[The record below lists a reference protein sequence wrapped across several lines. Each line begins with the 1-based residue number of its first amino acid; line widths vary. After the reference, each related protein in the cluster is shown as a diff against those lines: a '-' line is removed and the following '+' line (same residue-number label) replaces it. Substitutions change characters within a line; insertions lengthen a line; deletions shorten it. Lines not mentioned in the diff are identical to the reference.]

1 LRLVLVKSL
10 VLAGV
15 VLVALPA
22 LVLGARGAFRRP
34 GYSNDLPSDRA
45 SVIVLVTLR
54 LLTLLLM
61 FALSAITLL
70 ATIGSM
76 IKDVELHGLVYVF
89 CVLDL
94 LLAALVLL
102 TFGRLDQRPAR
113 RRASPATR

>member
-1 LRLVLVKSL
+1 MPLVLVKSL

-15 VLVALPA
+15 LLVALPA
-22 LVLGARGAFRRP
+22 LVLGARGSLRRP
-34 GYSNDLPSDRA
+34 GYDADLPSDRA

-61 FALSAITLL
+61 FALSGITLL
-70 ATIGSM
+70 ATIGAM
-76 IKDVELHGLVYVF
+76 IKNVELHGLVYVF

-102 TFGRLDQRPAR
+102 TFGRLARRPVR
-113 RRASPATR
+113 RRASPAVR

>member
-1 LRLVLVKSL
+1 VLVQSL
-10 VLAGV
+10 VLAAV

-34 GYSNDLPSDRA
+34 GYSADLPSDRA

-61 FALSAITLL
+61 VALSAITLL
-70 ATIGSM
+70 ATVGAM

-89 CVLDL
+89 CILDL

-102 TFGRLDQRPAR
+102 TFGRRDRRPRR
-113 RRASPATR
+113 RRASPAAR

>member
-1 LRLVLVKSL
+1 VLVKSL

-34 GYSNDLPSDRA
+34 GYSADLPSDRA
-45 SVIVLVTLR
+45 SVVVLVTLR

-61 FALSAITLL
+61 FALSGITIVSAVGAL
-70 ATIGSM
+70 

-89 CVLDL
+89 FVLDL

-102 TFGRLDQRPAR
+102 TFGRLDRRPVR
-113 RRASPATR
+113 RRATPAAR